1 MENNDDT
8 KRDPLSDVKTSMSEA
23 CLPPGSEALL
33 DPWQRLALQL
43 SPLIGESGFCA
54 LYGRAIR
61 LVIPHFDWLQA
72 AQAGNNAAQ
81 SFIALTAI
89 YSTVHVDAAA
99 AANIALLTT
108 FTELLSGL
116 IGQAL
121 TRRLLDSAWNGSQDQ
136 TNVQEQ
142 KQ

>member
-1 MENNDDT
+1 MENNDD
-8 KRDPLSDVKTSMSEA
+8 KQHDLLSGVKTNMSEA
-23 CLPPGSEALL
+23 CLPLGKEALL
-33 DPWQRLALQL
+33 DPWQGLVLQL

-72 AQAGNNAAQ
+72 AQPGKSAEQ
-81 SFIALTAI
+81 SFIALTGI
-89 YSTVHVDAAA
+89 YNTVHVDAAT
-99 AANIALLTT
+99 AANTALLTT

-121 TRRLLDSAWNGSQDQ
+121 TRRLVDSASNGSQHQ
-136 TNVQEQ
+136 KNVQE
-142 KQ
+142 